1 MYFLTEWTYIASATN
16 GILSGI
22 MSPVSCSRING
33 TVLSVDGYPLKLHK
47 QQGLQAMLK
56 ALPYLTVFSD
66 RDPPGSGRSARSE
79 HSLAPSAMY
88 ASLKSITQWPPSRE
102 NARRFTLVLSV
113 AATLGSVLTY
123 VFSASFS
130 VGLLLLQIAATACV
144 WVQYRLSRKSIK
156 FQPQELADRLLQVQE
171 NERHRLSRELHDDIG
186 QLLTAAKL
194 QSEWLKRR
202 LPPDSQEQ
210 CTVLCD
216 TLEETLNKVRDVS
229 AILNPRQL
237 ISLGLEAS
245 LRAHLLKTLANTSVQ
260 WSLDCQQR
268 LNGIPEEMAVAAFRI
283 TQEAVTNILRHAQAK
298 NLVVRL
304 QRLPEGLTLLISD
317 DGAGFFPAANPGREG
332 QRGMAGMAERI
343 EQLGGTLSVVSE
355 PGKGTQIE
363 ALFPWA
369 PRALER
375 ASTNKVMR

>member
-1 MYFLTEWTYIASATN
+1 
-16 GILSGI
+16 
-22 MSPVSCSRING
+22 
-33 TVLSVDGYPLKLHK
+33 
-47 QQGLQAMLK
+47 MLK

-113 AATLGSVLTY
+113 AATLGSLLTY

-130 VGLLLLQIAATACV
+130 AGLLLLQIAATACV